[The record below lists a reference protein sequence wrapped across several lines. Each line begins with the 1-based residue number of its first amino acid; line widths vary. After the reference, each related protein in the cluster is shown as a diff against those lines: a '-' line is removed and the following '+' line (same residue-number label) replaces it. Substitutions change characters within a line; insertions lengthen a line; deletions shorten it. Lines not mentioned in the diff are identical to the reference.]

1 MNVDKMKKA
10 GVDYEQ
16 GVNRFAGKASMYENF
31 LKKFQNDPNYEIMM
45 EEIQQNNLP
54 EAFKAAHALKGVAG
68 NLSLNRLYERTAEL
82 VEALRHEKTEEVEQ
96 LSKRVTESYEETL
109 AALQE

>member
-1 MNVDKMKKA
+1 MNVEKMRMA
-10 GVDYEQ
+10 GIDYEQ

-31 LKKFQNDPNYEIMM
+31 LLKFQNDPNYEIMM
-45 EEIQQNNLP
+45 EKIQQNNLP

-68 NLSLNRLYERTAEL
+68 NLSLNRLYERTSEL
-82 VEALRHEKTEEVEQ
+82 VEALRHEKTEEVGM
-96 LSKRVTESYEETL
+96 LSQRVTESYEETM